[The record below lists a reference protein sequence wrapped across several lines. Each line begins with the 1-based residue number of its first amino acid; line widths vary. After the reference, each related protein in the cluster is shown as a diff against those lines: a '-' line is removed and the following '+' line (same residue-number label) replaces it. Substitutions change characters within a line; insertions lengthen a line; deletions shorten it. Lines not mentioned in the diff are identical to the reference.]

1 MPRTC
6 TVCTHRDR
14 EDIDRSLLA
23 GDAFRHIAARSGTST
38 GALQRHKAEHIAH
51 ALLKANDD
59 RESAHGNSLLDQ
71 VRELQVRAMSI
82 LDKAEQA
89 GDLRTAIAAI
99 GQCKSVLALVAQVT
113 PAEEPPE
120 PPAAAMFSLNQVFV
134 GAPSSGLTPMS
145 DGTYPEMA
153 GYIEGRRIPIE
164 PGSQIGERGPGPWG
178 SRQRPFAGDEE

>member
-6 TVCTHRDR
+6 TVCNHRDR
-14 EDIDRSLLA
+14 EEIDSALL
-23 GDAFRHIAARSGTST
+23 GGEAFRNLAKRFATSPT
-38 GALQRHKAEHIAH
+38 ALFRHKRQHIPL
-51 ALLKANDD
+51 ALARANED

-71 VRELQVRAMSI
+71 VQQLQVRAMSI

-89 GDLRTAIAAI
+89 GDLRTALAAI
-99 GQCKSVLALVAQVT
+99 GQAKGVLSLRAQVT

-120 PPAAAMFSLNQVFV
+120 PPAAAIFSLNEVFV

-164 PGSQIGERGPGPWG
+164 PDRQIGERRPGPWG
-178 SRQRPFAGDEE
+178 SRQRTSARDEE